1 MFNSE
6 VEQENNFIN
15 RIKNKVKVLQMYSSA
30 PASDIF
36 YFGGS
41 FDSNDYVNFVKIE
54 NKDFLPLIENGSMML
69 PVIST
74 RSWIPRRASI
84 DELNSNGVEGNNHA
98 VYAVS
103 DIGGETYRYFFKDVQ
118 DSRNKNNL
126 IDNNPLKYYEYEQV
140 NIPVKT
146 SGAQDFEFKYLLGS
160 SSGTTQQTIDW
171 SKFTSEPLKLT
182 LEFESSSASKANFI
196 KFTPYFGNA
205 NYISKDIIVRKI
217 EVTDSQ
223 DNVEDILNGN
233 LVYISSS
240 FIPSSIESTRNFYYR
255 EANIKFVQRDVKKFK
270 VFFEQNDSTP
280 IKLQHLYF
288 VPELSAGEST
298 NPYSGQSRFNPY
310 NPAITSSTHPEIPWS
325 SDIGINLSSIIPS
338 SSSPNSFKVEAGS
351 FSNIV
356 PIPVRLKRQV
366 PKRSGKTVKFSIPNE
381 TDRYMT
387 RNLFGKYNTNNQI
400 SGYLGIDTSNSDLYI
415 TTIAPDTGDNNSG
428 FIAELSDSLSILEG
442 IVDWFNNSVQATP
455 QEKLVKF
462 NLPSGTTF
470 SVVDIKSVDTSIETY
485 QKPINLIRRYEQYD
499 GSRKA
504 ISMRDISFGYEEYAD
519 YAQMISRKFDL
530 SSEVEYITMSSEVRY
545 SGTLNAQTQDLVKY
559 YVSVD
564 DGVTW
569 KRLSPIEDT
578 FSGVP
583 EVLAFNQ
590 NIDQTFRLPGVEYFS
605 QPSIPA
611 SIKGFLVKIEIFKSN
626 GENISPMV
634 YSYKVGTKV
643 RQL

>member
-6 VEQENNFIN
+6 VEQENNFVN

-30 PASDIF
+30 PANDIF

-41 FDSNDYVNFVKIE
+41 FDSNDYVNFAKIE

-69 PVIST
+69 PVTST
-74 RSWIPRRASI
+74 KSWVPRRVSI
-84 DELNSNGVEGNNHA
+84 DELNSNGIEGNNHA
-98 VYAVS
+98 VYAIN
-103 DIGGETYRYFFKDVQ
+103 DIGGETYRYFFRDVQ

-160 SSGTTQQTIDW
+160 SSGATQQTIDW
-171 SKFTSEPLKLT
+171 SKFTTDPLKLT
-182 LEFESSSASKANFI
+182 LEFDSSSASKANFI
-196 KFTPYFGNA
+196 KITPYFGNG
-205 NYISKDIIVRKI
+205 NYISKDVIVRKI

-233 LVYISSS
+233 LIYISSS

-255 EANIKFVQRDVKKFK
+255 EANIKFMQRDVKKFK
-270 VFFEQNDSTP
+270 VFFEQSDSTS

-288 VPELSAGEST
+288 TPEASSGEST

-310 NPAITSSTHPEIPWS
+310 NPAVTSSAYPEVPWS

-338 SSSPNSFKVEAGS
+338 SSNPNSFKKEAGS
-351 FSNIV
+351 FSNV
-356 PIPVRLKRQV
+356 LPIPVKLKRQI
-366 PKRSGKTVKFSIPNE
+366 PKRSGKTIKFSIPNE
-381 TDRYMT
+381 PDRYMT
-387 RNLFGKYNTNNQI
+387 RNLFGKYSTSNDI
-400 SGYLGIDTSNSDLYI
+400 SGYFGIDTSNSDLYL
-415 TTIAPDTGDNNSG
+415 TTKFPNTGDNNSG

-442 IVDWFNNSVQATP
+442 ILSWFNNTVQATP
-455 QEKLVKF
+455 QEKLIKF
-462 NLPSGTTF
+462 GLPPGTTF
-470 SVVDIKSVDTSIETY
+470 SIVNISSADTTPDSY
-485 QKPINLIRRYEQYD
+485 QKSINLIRKYEQYD
-499 GSRKA
+499 AFRRS

-530 SSEVEYITMSSEVRY
+530 SSEVEYVTMSSEIKY
-545 SGTLNAQTQDLVKY
+545 SGTLDAQAQDLVKY
-559 YVSVD
+559 YISVD
-564 DGVTW
+564 DGISW
-569 KRLSPIEDT
+569 KRIAPIEDV

-605 QPSIPA
+605 QPAIPA
-611 SIKGFLVKIEIFKSN
+611 SIKGLLIKIELFKSI
-626 GENISPMV
+626 GKNISPMV